1 MRWDFSLRQQIN
13 LNPISLNEIK
23 LVGNFSERKKE
34 GGGGIGD
41 TRGETDKRTHKIIA
55 SLILNS

>member
-13 LNPISLNEIK
+13 LNPISLNKIK
-23 LVGNFSERKKE
+23 LVGNFSERKK